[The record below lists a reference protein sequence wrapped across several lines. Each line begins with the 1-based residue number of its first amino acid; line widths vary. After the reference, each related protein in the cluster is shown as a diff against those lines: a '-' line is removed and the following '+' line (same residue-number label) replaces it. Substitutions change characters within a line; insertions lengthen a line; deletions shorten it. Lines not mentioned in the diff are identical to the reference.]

1 MKFSIFNQNQF
12 DGIDTN
18 DYVYKKLSTLDKAK
32 VYKIDGL
39 FINSTSKFGAQPILI
54 ISEIKALVN
63 LPSYLVQTAQTILSD
78 VEAIDT
84 IKQGKVGFRVKEYT
98 KNHKNCFTIVFVDL

>member
-12 DGIDTN
+12 DDIDTN
-18 DYVYKKLSTLDKAK
+18 EFVYKKLSELDKTK

-39 FINSTSKFGAQPILI
+39 FINSTSKFGPQPLLI
-54 ISEIKALVN
+54 VSEIKALVN
-63 LPSYLVQTAQTILSD
+63 LPSYLLKTAQTILID

-84 IKQGKVGFRVKEYT
+84 IKAGKVGFRVKEYT
-98 KNHKNCFTIVFVDL
+98 KNNKQCFTIVFVDL